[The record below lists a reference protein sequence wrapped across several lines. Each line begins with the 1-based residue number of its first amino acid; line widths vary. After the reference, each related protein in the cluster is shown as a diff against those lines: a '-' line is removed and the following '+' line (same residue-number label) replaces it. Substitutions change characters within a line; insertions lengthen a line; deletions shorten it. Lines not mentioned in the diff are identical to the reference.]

1 MPQERIAVQLSP
13 FEKIQVLRDEKEAR
27 QEELTKLESTIRDK
41 LREIEVHRYLE
52 SLSPYY
58 TMTVK
63 ELPTTE
69 EIDELEN
76 RRTLLAELI
85 TSIER
90 EMPALLEATDKGGT
104 APATPPPPAAD
115 APAPS
120 REGAPRKAKFDF

>member
-27 QEELTKLESTIRDK
+27 QEELAKLESTIRDK

-58 TMTVK
+58 TMTAK

-69 EIDELEN
+69 DIDELEN

-90 EMPALLEATDKGGT
+90 EIPALLEATDKGGAAT
-104 APATPPPPAAD
+104 ATPPPPAAE